1 MQFFRSS
8 SKLKYANEIITSKY
22 EKGEKCQNLW
32 KTEVFSVLT
41 FIPLMFQHI
50 TKLQREKIRI
60 WQKKRKFKKWVI
72 FHGFFKNARVIDFD
86 ESPKDEKMIFLD
98 QLLKKASDQGPNLT
112 SYEFQ
117 TKWRGSDFWLTAQ
130 YVVNFQHS
138 ALVSEEFWLRTK
150 T

>member
-1 MQFFRSS
+1 M
-8 SKLKYANEIITSKY
+8 L
-22 EKGEKCQNLW
+22 
-32 KTEVFSVLT
+32 
-41 FIPLMFQHI
+41 QHI

-60 WQKKRKFKKWVI
+60 WQKKRKFKKWLI

-130 YVVNFQHS
+130 YAVDFQHS
-138 ALVSEEFWLRTK
+138 AVGWSAGHI
-150 T
+150 